1 MSLGSIWT
9 SHFCVCAAVHSAV
22 TLKSVKSCSEGDKTH
37 IVYVLGVL
45 FINVALWVCNV
56 SIESY
61 AATVHN
67 TQCNALTGVKSWATC
82 CEGGA
87 KTRRL
92 PLFTA
97 FHRWEV
103 FPPNSASNGA
113 ACSSSVTFARNYSQK
128 YFLMPSVEKYFVAS
142 CKIRNSLDI
151 VTLTQNW
158 KLLVQPAR
166 WD

>member
-1 MSLGSIWT
+1 ML
-9 SHFCVCAAVHSAV
+9 HCA
-22 TLKSVKSCSEGDKTH
+22 L
-37 IVYVLGVL
+37 
-45 FINVALWVCNV
+45 CNV

-82 CEGGA
+82 GEGGA

-113 ACSSSVTFARNYSQK
+113 ACSSSVTFARNYSENTSQCLDLRNTLRQVTK
-128 YFLMPSVEKYFVAS
+128 RDSFRQLAMLLGYTILAAFGHLLSVRHCPSSKMRPMSWFLWMTN
-142 CKIRNSLDI
+142 CKFWPWRNSL
-151 VTLTQNW
+151 
-158 KLLVQPAR
+158 
-166 WD
+166 